1 MWNGANKIHLS
12 ELLSGTK
19 SRTSTLVIPA
29 TAAGTI
35 ATTVIHI
42 RRSSVTN
49 GFYWG
54 RYAQSCLTLCDPTDC
69 SSPGF
74 SVHGIFL
81 VQILEWI
88 AISSSRGPF
97 WSRDRNC
104 VSCITGGFL
113 TTEPLGVAG
122 RIITHNKTHI
132 SVYLLMTFDKYMHP
146 CNHHLNQDLG
156 YLL

>member
-1 MWNGANKIHLS
+1 MELIKHT
-12 ELLSGTK
+12 LLSCCLVLRAGQL
-19 SRTSTLVIPA
+19 LVIPA
-29 TAAGTI
+29 TTAITI
-35 ATTVIHI
+35 TTTITRI

-104 VSCITGGFL
+104 VSCVSCITGGFL
-113 TTEPLGVAG
+113 TTESLGVAG
-122 RIITHNKTHI
+122 GIITHNKTHI
-132 SVYLLMTFDKYMHP
+132 SVHLLMTFDKCMHP
-146 CNHHLNQDLG
+146 CNHHFDQDLG
-156 YLL
+156 YFL